1 MKKKSKDP
9 EMEEEEK
16 EDIGD
21 WMNKGTRYLRTRV
34 LIKWTQTFFYNQDIE
49 NFKVTIKDII
59 INEKLGKKIPDRS
72 RLRTKLDEIIESYM
86 NIQILEYEE
95 PQDPSEE
102 EEHKYFVE
110 VSYNI
115 LERKLGEIITSSV
128 KAIIAS
134 YKNK

>member
-1 MKKKSKDP
+1 
-9 EMEEEEK
+9 MEEEEK